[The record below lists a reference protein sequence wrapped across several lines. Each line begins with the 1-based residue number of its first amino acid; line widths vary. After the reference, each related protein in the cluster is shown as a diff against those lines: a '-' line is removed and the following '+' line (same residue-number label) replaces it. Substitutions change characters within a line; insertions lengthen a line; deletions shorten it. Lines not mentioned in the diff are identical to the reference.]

1 MIPRFGP
8 PPERQSYRLRP
19 GAYAVLIRGGSAL
32 LTFQH
37 APESEYQLPGGGIDP
52 GESPLAALHREVRE
66 ETGWTIGA
74 LRRLGI
80 YRRFVFMPD
89 YDIWAEK
96 ICTIYLARPILRLGP
111 PEEPGHSVH
120 WAAPREAV
128 SLLDNPGDRTFLL
141 RHLARR

>member
-52 GESPLAALHREVRE
+52 GESPLAALHREVHE
-66 ETGWTIGA
+66 ETGVRVHAHTA
-74 LRRLGI
+74 R
-80 YRRFVFMPD
+80 
-89 YDIWAEK
+89 
-96 ICTIYLARPILRLGP
+96 YLASQPWPFPGSLMLGFIARA
-111 PEEPGHSVH
+111 EPDV
-120 WAAPREAV
+120 PRASE
-128 SLLDNPGDRTFLL
+128 
-141 RHLARR
+141 